1 MYMHYN
7 TERAHQ
13 LLIAGS
19 GNNVATFR
27 DQQEEAI
34 RHIVEGRGKLLVVQ
48 KTGWGKSFVYF
59 IATKLMRESGR
70 GPALLVSP
78 LLALMRNQV
87 EAARRMGLRA
97 EAIHSEN
104 DSEHAD
110 IEQRFVANEV
120 DILLITPERLGNA
133 HFSRE
138 VLAKVAVNISLLI
151 VDEAHCISDWGHDFR
166 PHYRKLEGIIR
177 ALPQNM
183 RLLATT
189 ATANQRVTEDLKKVL
204 GHDLTINKGDLNRPS
219 LTLQTI
225 FLPTQEERLAWL
237 ADQLLSLDGH
247 GIIYTLTKRDAN
259 QVASWLQENGINAQA
274 YTGDSAERREYL
286 EQALLHNQVKA
297 LVSTTAL
304 GMGYD
309 KPDLHF
315 VIHYQM
321 PNSVVAYYQQVGRAG
336 RALESAYGVLL
347 SGHEEDNINNFFIK
361 NAFPTK
367 EEVNG
372 ILGELYVEQDGL
384 SINDLM
390 SRLNISKSRLDHTMD
405 LLSLESPSPIS
416 KQGAKYILAPVA
428 LSQEF
433 WSRAERLTALRYQ
446 EQAQMKKYVQLT
458 SGHMEFLINALDG
471 DSSLVTH
478 PTLPML
484 PAVPSPYMLERARIF
499 LKRTGLPIEPRKQ
512 WPPGGLPKYS
522 VSGRIPS
529 ALQANVGMSL
539 CVWGDGGWGRV
550 VREGRYME
558 EYFSDELVSACVEL
572 LKRWR
577 PNPAPVWVTCMP
589 SLMHPDLV
597 PNFAERLAAEIGLP
611 FYLVL
616 EKIDHT
622 KEQKAM
628 ANTQQQAHNIDGS
641 MQVIPQNIQPGPVLL
656 IDDII
661 NSRWTSTVAS
671 WLLRN
676 HGSGE
681 VWPLALSK
689 TGQ

>member
-1 MYMHYN
+1 MYYN
-7 TERAHQ
+7 AERAQQ
-13 LLIAGS
+13 LLRAGS
-19 GNNVATFR
+19 GNPVAIFR
-27 DQQEEAI
+27 DQQEDAI
-34 RHIVEGRGKLLVVQ
+34 QHIVEGRGKLLVVQ

-59 IATKLMRESGR
+59 IATKLMRENGS

-97 EAIHSEN
+97 EAIHNEN
-104 DSEHAD
+104 NSEHAD
-110 IEQRFVANEV
+110 IEQRFVENEV

-138 VLAKVAVNISLLI
+138 ILAKVAANISLLI

-189 ATANQRVTEDLKKVL
+189 ATANQRVTEDLRNVL

-237 ADQLLSLDGH
+237 ADQLLSLAGH

-274 YTGDSAERREYL
+274 YTGDSAEQREHL

-309 KPDLHF
+309 KPDLYF

-336 RALESAYGVLL
+336 RALKCAYGVLL
-347 SGHEEDNINNFFIK
+347 SGSEEDNINNFFID
-361 NAFPTK
+361 NAFPTQ
-367 EEVNG
+367 EEVIS
-372 ILGELYVEQDGL
+372 ILSELYKAEGGL
-384 SINDLM
+384 SVYELM
-390 SRLNISKSRLDHTMD
+390 SKLNIAKGRLEHTID

-416 KQGAKYILAPVA
+416 KQGTKYVLAPVE
-428 LSQEF
+428 LSEEF
-433 WSRAERLTALRYQ
+433 WKRAERLTALRYQ
-446 EQAQMKKYVQLT
+446 EQSQMKQYVQLS
-458 SGHMEFLINALDG
+458 SGHMEFLIDALDG
-471 DSSLVTH
+471 DVGRVTV

-484 PAVPSPYMLERARIF
+484 PREPSFHMLERAQIF
-499 LKRTGLPIEPRKQ
+499 LKRTGLPIKPRKQ
-512 WPPGGLPKYS
+512 WPAGGLPKYS
-522 VSGRIPS
+522 VSGRIPPN
-529 ALQANVGMSL
+529 LQANEGMSL
-539 CVWGDGGWGRV
+539 CIWGDGGWGRV
-550 VREGRYME
+550 VREGRYVNK
-558 EYFSDELVSACVEL
+558 YFADDLVSACAEL
-572 LKRWR
+572 LNRWG

-589 SLMHPDLV
+589 SLRNPNLV
-597 PNFAERLAAEIGLP
+597 PNFAERLADEIGLP
-611 FYLVL
+611 FYPALV
-616 EKIDHT
+616 KIDHT
-622 KEQKAM
+622 KEQKTM
-628 ANTQQQAHNIDGS
+628 ANAQQQALNIDGT
-641 MQVIPQNIQPGPVLL
+641 MQVVPELVQQGPVLL
-656 IDDII
+656 IDDIV
-661 NSRWTSTVAS
+661 NSKWTSTVAA
-671 WLLRN
+671 WLLRS

-681 VWPLALSK
+681 VWPLALSR

>member
-1 MYMHYN
+1 MHYSSD
-7 TERAHQ
+7 RALE
-13 LLIAGS
+13 LLKTGS
-19 GNNVATFR
+19 GKTDAFFR
-27 DQQEEAI
+27 YQQEEAI

-59 IATKLMRESGR
+59 IATKLMRENGS

-97 EAIHSEN
+97 EAIHSDN
-104 DSEHAD
+104 SSEHEN
-110 IEQRFVANEV
+110 IEQRFVAGDV
-120 DILLITPERLGNA
+120 DILLITPERLGNN
-133 HFSRE
+133 HFSVE
-138 VLAKVAVNISLLI
+138 VLAKVAANISLLI

-189 ATANQRVTEDLKKVL
+189 ATANQRVTEDLRKVL

-237 ADQLLSLDGH
+237 ADQLLSLAGH

-274 YTGDSAERREYL
+274 YTGDSAEQRECL

-309 KPDLHF
+309 KPDLNF
-315 VIHYQM
+315 VIHYQT

-347 SGHEEDNINNFFIK
+347 SGHEEDNINNFFI
-361 NAFPTK
+361 NSAFPTR
-367 EEVNG
+367 EEVSG
-372 ILGELYVEQDGL
+372 ILGELDVEQDGL

-390 SRLNISKSRLDHTMD
+390 SRLNISRSRLDHTME

-416 KQGAKYILAPVA
+416 KQGAKYILAPVV

-433 WSRAERLTALRYQ
+433 WSRAERLTDLRNQ
-446 EQAQMKKYVQLT
+446 EQAQMKQYVQLT
-458 SGHMEFLINALDG
+458 SGHMQFLINALDG

-478 PTLPML
+478 PILPML
-484 PAVPSPYMLERARIF
+484 PSVPSPYMLEQAHIF

-512 WPPGGLPKYS
+512 WPPGGLHKYS
-522 VSGRIPS
+522 LGGRIPP

-539 CVWGDGGWGRV
+539 CVWGDGGWGRI
-550 VREGRYME
+550 VRDGRYTSE
-558 EYFSDELVSACVEL
+558 HFSDELVLACAEL
-572 LKRWR
+572 FRNWG

-589 SLMHPDLV
+589 SLRHPDLV
-597 PNFAERLAAEIGLP
+597 PNFAARLANAIKLP
-611 FYLVL
+611 FYPAL
-616 EKIDHT
+616 EKIDHS
-622 KEQKAM
+622 KEQKTM
-628 ANTQQQAHNIDGS
+628 ANSVQQAHNIDGT
-641 MQVIPQNIQPGPVLL
+641 MRAVPELIQQGPVLL
-656 IDDII
+656 IDDIV
-661 NSRWTSTVAS
+661 NSKWTSTVAT
-671 WLLRN
+671 WLLRS

-681 VWPLALSK
+681 VWPLALSQ

>member
-1 MYMHYN
+1 MYYSS
-7 TERAHQ
+7 ERALE
-13 LLIAGS
+13 LLKTGS
-19 GNNVATFR
+19 GRSDASFR
-27 DQQEEAI
+27 DQQENAI

-59 IATKLMRESGR
+59 IATKLMRESGS

-97 EAIHSEN
+97 EAIHSDN
-104 DSEHAD
+104 ASEHAD
-110 IEQRFVANEV
+110 IEQRFVADDV
-120 DILLITPERLGNA
+120 DILLITPERLGNN
-133 HFSRE
+133 HFNLE
-138 VLAKVAVNISLLI
+138 VLAKVAANMSLLI

-189 ATANQRVTEDLKKVL
+189 ATANKRVTEDLGKVL
-204 GHDLTINKGDLNRPS
+204 GLDLTIKKGDLNRPS

-237 ADQLLSLDGH
+237 ADQLLSLAGH

-309 KPDLHF
+309 KPDLNF
-315 VIHYQM
+315 VIHYQT

-347 SGHEEDNINNFFIK
+347 SGHEEDNINNFFIN
-361 NAFPTK
+361 NAFPTQ

-416 KQGAKYILAPVA
+416 KQGAKYILAPIV

-433 WSRAERLTALRYQ
+433 WSRAKRLTALRYQ
-446 EQAQMKKYVQLT
+446 EQAQMKQYVQLT

-471 DSSLVTH
+471 DSSLVSH
-478 PTLPML
+478 PILPML
-484 PAVPSPYMLERARIF
+484 PSVPSPYMLERAHIF

-522 VSGRIPS
+522 VGGRIPP
-529 ALQANVGMSL
+529 ALQASVGMSL

-550 VREGRYME
+550 VREGRYTSE
-558 EYFSDELVSACVEL
+558 HFSDELVLACAEL
-572 LKRWR
+572 FRNWG

-589 SLMHPDLV
+589 SLRHPDLV
-597 PNFAERLAAEIGLP
+597 PNFAARLANAIGLP
-611 FYLVL
+611 FYPAL
-616 EKIDHT
+616 EKIDHS

-628 ANTQQQAHNIDGS
+628 ANSVQQAHNIDGT
-641 MQVIPQNIQPGPVLL
+641 MRAVPELIQQGPVLL
-656 IDDII
+656 IDDIV
-661 NSRWTSTVAS
+661 NSKWTSTVAA
-671 WLLRN
+671 WLLRS

-681 VWPLALSK
+681 VWPLALSQ

>member
-1 MYMHYN
+1 MYYSSY
-7 TERAHQ
+7 RALE
-13 LLIAGS
+13 LLKTGS
-19 GNNVATFR
+19 GKTDAFFR
-27 DQQEEAI
+27 YQQEEAI

-59 IATKLMRESGR
+59 IATKLMRESGS

-97 EAIHSEN
+97 EAIHNEN

-138 VLAKVAVNISLLI
+138 ILAKVAANISLLI

-166 PHYRKLEGIIR
+166 PYYRKLEGIIR

-189 ATANQRVTEDLKKVL
+189 ATANQRVTEDLRNVL

-237 ADQLLSLDGH
+237 ADQLLSLAGN

-274 YTGDSAERREYL
+274 YTGDSAEQREHL

-309 KPDLHF
+309 KPDLYF

-336 RALESAYGVLL
+336 RALTCAYGVLL
-347 SGHEEDNINNFFIK
+347 SGSEEDNINNFFID

-367 EEVNG
+367 EDVSS
-372 ILGELYVEQDGL
+372 ILNELYEAEGGL
-384 SINDLM
+384 SVYDLM
-390 SRLNISKSRLDHTMD
+390 SKLNIAKGRLEHTIN

-433 WSRAERLTALRYQ
+433 WSRAERLTALRYH
-446 EQAQMKKYVQLT
+446 EQAQMKQYVQLT

-484 PAVPSPYMLERARIF
+484 PSEPSPYMLERAHIF

-522 VSGRIPS
+522 VSGRIPPN
-529 ALQANVGMSL
+529 LQANEGVSL
-539 CVWGDGGWGRV
+539 CIWGDGGWGRV
-550 VREGRYME
+550 VREGRYVNK
-558 EYFSDELVSACVEL
+558 YFADDLVSACAEL
-572 LKRWR
+572 LKRWG

-589 SLMHPDLV
+589 SLRHPDLV
-597 PNFAERLAAEIGLP
+597 PNFAARLANAIGLP
-611 FYLVL
+611 FYPAL
-616 EKIDHT
+616 EKIDHS

-628 ANTQQQAHNIDGS
+628 ANSVQQAHNIDGT
-641 MQVIPQNIQPGPVLL
+641 MRAVPELIQKGPVLL
-656 IDDII
+656 IDDIV
-661 NSRWTSTVAS
+661 NSKWTSTVAA
-671 WLLRN
+671 WLLRS
-676 HGSGE
+676 HGCGE
-681 VWPLALSK
+681 VWPLALSQ